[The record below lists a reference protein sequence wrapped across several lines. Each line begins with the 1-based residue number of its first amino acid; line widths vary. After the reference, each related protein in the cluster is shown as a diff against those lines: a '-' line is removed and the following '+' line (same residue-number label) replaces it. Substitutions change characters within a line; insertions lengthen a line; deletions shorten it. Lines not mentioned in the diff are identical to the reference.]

1 MKFEKHLKN
10 CGIIGVIYRAK
21 NGDYYLRQGASGTVF
36 ARCPD
41 QFVPVSA
48 AGVQDLP
55 EWIDDILI
63 REAEDLRDAELF
75 AARLPKDGKARD
87 IVRIFADIDKGDR
100 RVGVAQ
106 GDFALIERPDRLKV
120 FDPVHD
126 IEHGEPVDDEEL
138 ENLED
143 FDETDV
149 VDIFPAL
156 VVMSPNGEI
165 VRGIILNTDSDF

>member
-10 CGIIGVIYRAK
+10 CGIIGVIYKAK
-21 NGDYYLRQGASGTVF
+21 NGDYYLRQGANGKVF

-48 AGVQDLP
+48 AGVQDMP

-63 REAEDLRDAELF
+63 QNFEDLHEAELF

-87 IVRIFADIDKGDR
+87 IVRIFADMTGNR

-106 GDFALIERPDRLKV
+106 GDFALIERSDWLRV
-120 FDPVHD
+120 FDPARDV
-126 IEHGEPVDDEEL
+126 EHGEPIDDEEL
-138 ENLED
+138 KD
-143 FDETDV
+143 MDESDV
-149 VDIFPAL
+149 VDVFPAL
-156 VVMSPNGEI
+156 VITDPGREV
-165 VRGIILNTDSDF
+165 VRGIILNTETDF

>member
-10 CGIIGVIYRAK
+10 CGIIGVIYKAK
-21 NGDYYLRQGASGTVF
+21 NGDYYLRQGASGKVF

-63 REAEDLRDAELF
+63 QNFEDLHEAELF

-87 IVRIFADIDKGDR
+87 IVRIFANITGNR
-100 RVGVAQ
+100 RVGVDQA
-106 GDFALIERPDRLKV
+106 DFALIERSDRLYV
-120 FDPVHD
+120 FDPARDV
-126 IEHGEPVDDEEL
+126 EHGEPIDDDE
-138 ENLED
+138 LED
-143 FDETDV
+143 MDEFDV
-149 VDIFPAL
+149 VDVFPAL
-156 VVMSPNGEI
+156 VITDPGREV

>member
-10 CGIIGVIYRAK
+10 CGIIGVIYKAK
-21 NGDYYLRQGASGTVF
+21 NGDYYLRQGASGKVF

-63 REAEDLRDAELF
+63 QNAEDLHDAELF

-100 RVGVAQ
+100 RVGVSQA
-106 GDFALIERPDRLKV
+106 DFALIERYDRLKI

-126 IEHGEPVDDEEL
+126 VEHGEPIDDEEL
-138 ENLED
+138 ESI
-143 FDETDV
+143 DEADV
-149 VDIFPAL
+149 VDVFPAL
-156 VVMSPNGEI
+156 VITTADGET

>member
-10 CGIIGVIYRAK
+10 CGIIGVIYKAK
-21 NGDYYLRQGASGTVF
+21 NGDYYLRQGASGKVF

-63 REAEDLRDAELF
+63 QNFEDLHGAELF
-75 AARLPKDGKARD
+75 AARIPKDGKARD
-87 IVRIFADIDKGDR
+87 IVRIFADIDSGDR
-100 RVGVAQ
+100 RVGIAQ
-106 GDFALIERPDRLKV
+106 GDFALIERSDWLRM
-120 FDPVHD
+120 FDPARD
-126 IEHGEPVDDEEL
+126 FEHAEPLDDDEI
-138 ENLED
+138 ED
-143 FDETDV
+143 LDEGDV
-149 VDIFPAL
+149 VDVFPAL
-156 VVMSPNGEI
+156 VITDPRQEV